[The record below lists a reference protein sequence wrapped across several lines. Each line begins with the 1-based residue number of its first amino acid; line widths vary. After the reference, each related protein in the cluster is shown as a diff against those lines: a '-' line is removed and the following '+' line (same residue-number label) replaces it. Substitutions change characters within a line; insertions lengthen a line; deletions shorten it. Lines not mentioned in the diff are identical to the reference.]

1 MIRFLSLSL
10 SLSPNIQ
17 HFRFV
22 AIRLLVRMQFDK
34 LEKVSRYN

>member
-10 SLSPNIQ
+10 SLPNIQ

-34 LEKVSRYN
+34 LEKR